1 MPPRGAVS
9 GKESSQETGGG
20 ERQDKK
26 GKEKDRS
33 YTVIPPAKLRL
44 LKVLSAMTLSSSQL
58 L

>member
-1 MPPRGAVS
+1 MPPWGAVP

-33 YTVIPPAKLRL
+33 YTVIPPATYCLQP
-44 LKVLSAMTLSSSQL
+44 T
-58 L
+58 